1 MSGTIENIILQN
13 DRRGISALRP
23 FLPPDFCRRAAAFI
37 AEVSGPVLIATGFCT
52 YGRPETDGP
61 LGAVALGEALGR
73 LGYRVGYL
81 TDRVGRG
88 PLDVLRRPEA
98 ELIEVPIT
106 DLETTRRLAEKI
118 LAEWQPVLLI
128 SIERCGLTRDGRYL
142 TMRGVDITAE
152 TAYLDVFFWLHDR
165 TVGIGDGGNEIGM
178 GNLYGAICET
188 PGLPAA
194 PAATEVTHL
203 VIAGVCNWGAYGLVA
218 GLSLLAGQNLL
229 PDPDLEYRR
238 LEAIVRAGAV
248 DGITGRPEPT
258 VDTFPWA
265 VHGKVLTELHRV
277 VEGNLTGRFAPP
289 RLGPGLGGSYPP

>member
-1 MSGTIENIILQN
+1 MPGNIEDIILQN

-73 LGYRVGYL
+73 LGYKVGYL

-88 PLDVLRRPEA
+88 LLDTLHPEA

-106 DLETTRRLAEKI
+106 DLKTTRCLAEKI
-118 LAEWQPVLLI
+118 LAKWQPILLI

-178 GNLYGAICET
+178 GNLYEIIRQT
-188 PGLPAA
+188 PGLPPI

-203 VIAGVCNWGAYGLVA
+203 VIASVCNWGAYGLVA

-238 LEAIVRAGAV
+238 LEDLVRSGAV
-248 DGITGRPEPT
+248 DGITGRQEPT

-265 VHGKVLTELHRV
+265 VYGDVLTELHRM
-277 VEGNLTGRFAPP
+277 VESNLTSRCAPP
-289 RLGPGLGGSYPP
+289 RLSPGWGGSYPP